1 MESGIQLKESG
12 IPLTTGIQN
21 SSSTDK
27 NWNPVPGIRNPQ
39 RGIQNPRLSWI
50 SLYGVIL
57 NTLKCVLPTSFRVAL
72 VCNYPALCSLYA
84 SRVGFKTVRILI
96 CVVAFAC
103 LCCSIVNKQQTI
115 KKVQTY
121 NQNRLG
127 RLENIPGGSC
137 LILLLCRYL
146 QE

>member
-1 MESGIQLKESG
+1 MLISPCRRIRISESGNFCWWNGISWALESGIQLKESG

-84 SRVGFKTVRILI
+84 SRVGFETVRILI
-96 CVVAFAC
+96 II
-103 LCCSIVNKQQTI
+103 CCCF
-115 KKVQTY
+115 
-121 NQNRLG
+121 R
-127 RLENIPGGSC
+127 
-137 LILLLCRYL
+137 ILVL
-146 QE
+146 